1 MDKDKTIEQKKRALI
16 TGDSMLNG
24 IHEKG
29 MSKNHRVKVN
39 NFPGGTSATIL
50 ENIDQ
55 LVKSKPDYPIVYA
68 GTNDLAN
75 GANLLNQVKKIVKQ
89 IKKVS
94 QNTKIV
100 FSSIII
106 QKEHKNIN
114 KKVSQVNSYLKN
126 YCNQKK
132 TRFH

>member
-1 MDKDKTIEQKKRALI
+1 MVI

-29 MSKNHRVKVN
+29 YRVRVNH
-39 NFPGGTSATIL
+39 FPGGTSATIL

-55 LVKSKPDYPIVYA
+55 LGKSKPDCLIVHA
-68 GTNDLAN
+68 GANDLAN
-75 GANLLNQVKKIVKQ
+75 GTNLLNQAKKIVKQ

-106 QKEHKNIN
+106 RKDPKNID
-114 KKVSQVNSYLKN
+114 KKVSQVSSYSKN
-126 YCNQKK
+126 YCNQKILISL
-132 TRFH
+132 TTAT